1 MGEADTAI
9 KAPVTQVV
17 VLVAIPAAARA
28 EDILVADELLQGQD
42 HLDPTL
48 CLRLGQRQTRAIDDL
63 SLENDEN
70 CYVNFFSSKK
80 IFHIGCTLNVLT
92 VFSVLHSVAVN

>member
-1 MGEADTAI
+1 MVGL
-9 KAPVTQVV
+9 VV
-17 VLVAIPAAARA
+17 IPAAAPV
-28 EDILVADELLQGQD
+28 EDILVVDELLQGQD

-63 SLENDEN
+63 SLEKDEN

-80 IFHIGCTLNVLT
+80 RFYIGWALNVLI
-92 VFSVLHSVAVN
+92 VFSVLHCVAMN

>member
-1 MGEADTAI
+1 MVGL
-9 KAPVTQVV
+9 VV
-17 VLVAIPAAARA
+17 IPAAAPV
-28 EDILVADELLQGQD
+28 EDILVVDELLQGQD

-63 SLENDEN
+63 SLEKDEN
-70 CYVNFFSSKK
+70 CYVNFFYSKTS
-80 IFHIGCTLNVLT
+80 FYIGWALNLLT